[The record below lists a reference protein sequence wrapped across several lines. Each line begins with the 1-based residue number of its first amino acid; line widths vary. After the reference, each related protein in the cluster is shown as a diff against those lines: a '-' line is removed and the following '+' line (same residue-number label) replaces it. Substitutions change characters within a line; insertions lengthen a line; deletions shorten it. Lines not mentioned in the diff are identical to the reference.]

1 MQFAYDFC
9 RFKKANEES
18 KEVLS
23 NLVTL
28 SKKLELDSQEGN
40 FIELFSLQ
48 HEFTNKDLMELET
61 QSKDEERQEE
71 DVTEELKRFMMQV
84 MARGFSLFEETLL
97 VFDAQDWM

>member
-28 SKKLELDSQEGN
+28 SKKLELDPQEGN
-40 FIELFSLQ
+40 FVELFSLQ
-48 HEFTNKDLMELET
+48 HEFTNEDLMELET
-61 QSKDEERQEE
+61 QSKDEERRGE

-97 VFDAQDWM
+97 VFDAQD

>member
-97 VFDAQDWM
+97 VFDAQD

>member
-71 DVTEELKRFMMQV
+71 DVTEDLKRFMMQV

-97 VFDAQDWM
+97 VFDAQD

>member
-84 MARGFSLFEETLL
+84 MQGFSLFEETLL